1 MDPFADVNQR
11 FHDAYD
17 RAREDVVA
25 GQPLLIVLQDA
36 MILRRGDGNERT
48 EVVVTP
54 PLFHVVKAVA
64 HAPLAIFGLLH
75 AHAPGP
81 IDDHETRHGL
91 ARLQQSFAKSATA
104 LTDAGD
110 DYGDGVSV
118 RLRAILARCQAFVQP
133 LVADG
138 AHDPAQLVT
147 FARALGPT
155 LLEAT
160 HDATRLQLAAFSRA
174 TQELLA
180 RLDAHERQ
188 TFEVVVAGVHQA
200 RARSLA
206 MQFFGKLLHEPP
218 DVERR
223 LVYAENVTD
232 EAQAVTLM
240 ATRQLDRALAGA
252 FFGHPE
258 RLQRDILGDAVQE
271 QLATLKLPSL

>member
-17 RAREDVVA
+17 QARTAAVA
-25 GQPLLIVLQDA
+25 DQPLLVVLADS
-36 MILRRGDGNERT
+36 MILHRGHGARAEI
-48 EVVVTP
+48 VVTP

-64 HAPLAIFGLLH
+64 HGPLAIFGLLH

-81 IDDHETRHGL
+81 IDDRATRHGL
-91 ARLQQSFAKSATA
+91 ERLQQSLQRSATA
-104 LTDAGD
+104 LTEERISD
-110 DYGDGVSV
+110 DPDVTA

-133 LVADG
+133 LLANG
-138 AHDPAQLVT
+138 AHDPAQLVS
-147 FARALGPT
+147 FARTLGPV

-160 HDATRLQLAAFSRA
+160 HDATRLQLAALTRA
-174 TQELLA
+174 TNELLA

-206 MQFFGKLLHEPP
+206 MQFFGKLLGEPP

-223 LVYAENVTD
+223 LVYAENVAD
-232 EAQAVTLM
+232 EAQAVALV

-258 RLQRDILGDAVQE
+258 RLQRDILGDAVHE
-271 QLATLKLPSL
+271 QLATLQLPSL

>member
-1 MDPFADVNQR
+1 VDPFADVNQR

-25 GQPLLIVLQDA
+25 ARPLVIVLQDA
-36 MILRRGDGNERT
+36 LILRRGDGRDRI

-75 AHAPGP
+75 ARAPGP
-81 IDDHETRHGL
+81 IDDHETRHAL

-110 DYGDGVSV
+110 GVAV

-133 LVADG
+133 LEAGG

-147 FARALGPT
+147 FARALGPV

-160 HDATRLQLAAFSRA
+160 HDATRLQLAAFSRV
-174 TQELLA
+174 TQALLA
-180 RLDAHERQ
+180 RLDTHERQ

-232 EAQAVTLM
+232 EAQAVALM

-271 QLATLKLPSL
+271 QLATLKLPPL